1 MVVALGVGRDVM
13 VLLAVSCLPLS
24 SCCWAA
30 RSELNGHQG
39 GITNVHLSQQC
50 GASPQVK
57 ELPWQAGGTE
67 LVGRAPGTGWE
78 VFRVKQGHLGEGC
91 KRCES

>member
-1 MVVALGVGRDVM
+1 MRWSSVQSAAYPWPAAAGPPG
-13 VLLAVSCLPLS
+13 LS
-24 SCCWAA
+24 RMATRGA
-30 RSELNGHQG
+30 
-39 GITNVHLSQQC
+39 ITNVHLSQQC

-78 VFRVKQGHLGEGC
+78 VYRVKQGHLGEGC